1 MRSPKMTVA
10 GAGLVGDLQQR
21 CRLLVYRSWEPSGYD
36 GSADQYLSGG
46 ACFVQTYPE
55 IWQTNGSF
63 GWYLRIFS
71 QQKAPEFLVAGDW
84 KWHYSPGKEG
94 FPNQKSLCSHH
105 NFHKKPTFPH
115 FQGSRKPLRH
125 DGTEKRSILS
135 LWVLVPLE
143 GTKMLVSGCRRFH
156 HFSEG
161 VGLHSTWKSCIPM
174 SIKHTWNHKNL
185 RRCLD
190 VYTKCHCTFFVHWFI
205 WRRLWI
211 ENVWEHEYS
220 NQEVWKNCY
229 QQWSHD
235 GTIKMS
241 TTTTLILI
249 FCWQQGGHFTTK
261 KNVFLFRIP
270 GLLSTWW
277 RYISS

>member
-1 MRSPKMTVA
+1 MFHVLGSKGFRVQ
-10 GAGLVGDLQQR
+10 GL
-21 CRLLVYRSWEPSGYD
+21 
-36 GSADQYLSGG
+36 
-46 ACFVQTYPE
+46 
-55 IWQTNGSF
+55 
-63 GWYLRIFS
+63 
-71 QQKAPEFLVAGDW
+71 
-84 KWHYSPGKEG
+84 
-94 FPNQKSLCSHH
+94 FPNDDLPPK
-105 NFHKKPTFPH
+105 T
-115 FQGSRKPLRH
+115 SRKPLRH

-261 KNVFLFRIP
+261 KKRFFVSNSWTAKYLVKVYQQLVKQIRNSSYEFETMLTRIATQTT
-270 GLLSTWW
+270 GTW
-277 RYISS
+277 